1 MATICKDT
9 KATNRSGSS
18 QLQRVLKALLP
29 ASAKIDERDAADL
42 ILFAKRYAAYLNYY
56 SELNVPDGDWQP
68 IMSMDVSVTLA
79 AVAKTD
85 VKAYADFLKIIYN
98 NIQSAASEAD
108 RKKYFKT
115 IFDFVFSV
123 TKEIDQ
129 YYREIPDDFEFKE
142 YFSSTIQARLQDPF
156 NRLLHYYNDFVTAG
170 YINATANFIPADAP
184 LVITLSQNFSAADLS
199 WVWTASPEQIELSLP
214 EPADVSNSIYHIIT
228 HNLFNA
234 QLDIYFK
241 TLSNI
246 ALQSASF
253 LEQTLTNFPSHTPH
267 YALYLTFIQLFKKAQ
282 EHINSFTERHL
293 DFYYK
298 DVLRLQQKE
307 AERDSVHLQIEL
319 QKGIEQHLLTNGTL
333 FKGGKDVDGKEIN
346 YVLEEDVVINRASVK
361 TLQSVYV
368 EKNKKSG
375 KNFETVYASSVANS
389 EDGQGA
395 KLLSTAGEWFP
406 FGNPEKIKEASLG
419 FAVASH
425 YLYLNEATRT
435 IIVTLHF
442 TSSVALSNSDLVD
455 AFTIQLTGKK
465 GWYDVTSYT
474 PNVVGANISF
484 TIPLDG
490 GAPPIVGYTEKV
502 HKDIY
507 KTDLPIIRFY
517 LKNVRNQYN
526 PYAVLIALKLK
537 SLSLETKVE
546 GLKDVL
552 LQNDEGGLDPA
563 KPFTPFGTQPRVGSS
578 FIIGSNEIMQKQ
590 LKFLQLVVD
599 WDKVPDALVDQ
610 LDEALHEYE
619 KTLNYIDM
627 KRKFHTVKVSVLEN
641 GRWKTVDDK
650 RGMFIEDVLY
660 QNIYDW
666 TRPLH
671 KYATKLSPSDLE
683 HAVINVSATSL
694 KPIERTYEKNPSYST
709 GSVNGFIKLDLNYPD
724 FGHSAYPAALQAA
737 ASKVTVAVTGAG
749 TANMTM
755 TVTPT
760 ATPPKEPYTPLIK
773 SFSVNY
779 TAYTQIDLDNKN
791 DADFEGKDGYFFQ
804 LSPFGYK
811 EINKS
816 ISTDVTT
823 VLPLYENE
831 GELYIGF
838 ENLIPSSTLKVLF
851 QLAEGTSNPLKDM
864 QPVNWYYLS
873 GNNWLLFEK
882 TGVLD
887 ATVNFTQS
895 GIVTFLLPATINT
908 GNSFFDASLSWI
920 KMAVVENADAVC
932 KSLDIKAQVVKVSLL
947 DDKANGIYFKKI
959 LPPNTISKLL
969 IADAAVKKITQ
980 PYESFDG
987 RIKERSEQ
995 FYTRVSERLRHKQRA
1010 IAAWDYEKI
1019 ILEEFPCVYKAKCI
1033 NHTGMIKTNVP
1044 GELRYTETL
1053 PGHVTIVTIPDLRN
1067 HTFKN
1072 PLRPYTSIG
1081 LLTNI
1086 KTYLSKLTSPFVKLH
1101 VVNPK
1106 FEEVQFEFSVAITP
1120 PLDEVFFV
1128 KQLSLDIEQFLC
1140 PWAYSFDRDIEFGGK
1155 ISKSVVL
1162 NFIEERYYVDHVA
1175 CFKMHHIV
1183 LRGKEEYRDVEEA
1196 QTTTGISILVSY
1208 FDEKTG
1214 LRHLINDKPCDC

>member
-1 MATICKDT
+1 
-9 KATNRSGSS
+9 
-18 QLQRVLKALLP
+18 VLKALLP
-29 ASAKIDERDAADL
+29 SSAKIDERDSADL

-56 SELNVPDGDWQP
+56 NELNVPDGDWQSL
-68 IMSMDVSVTLA
+68 MSMDVSVTLA
-79 AVAKTD
+79 GIAKTD
-85 VKAYADFLKIIYN
+85 VKGYVDFLKTIYN
-98 NIQSAASEAD
+98 NIQSAASVAD
-108 RKKYFKT
+108 RKKYFKS
-115 IFDFVFSV
+115 IFDFIFSV
-123 TKEIDQ
+123 TKEIEE
-129 YYREIPDDFEFKE
+129 YYSDIPEDFEFKE

-156 NRLLHYYNDFVTAG
+156 SRLLGYYKDFVAAG
-170 YINATANFIPADAP
+170 YINVTGNFIPPDAP
-184 LVITLSQNFSAADLS
+184 LTITLSQDFNAADLS
-199 WVWTASPEQIELSLP
+199 WVWTANPEKIELSLP
-214 EPADVSNSIYHIIT
+214 DPADVSNSIYHIIT

-246 ALQSASF
+246 SLQSEAF
-253 LEQTLTNFPSHTPH
+253 LETTLTNFPSHTPH

-282 EHINSFTERHL
+282 EHLNNFTERHL

-298 DVLRLQQKE
+298 DVLRLKKKD
-307 AERDSVHLQIEL
+307 AERDSAHLQIEL
-319 QKGIEQHLLTNGTL
+319 QKGTEQHLLKNGTL

-346 YVLEEDVVINRASVK
+346 YVLEEDVVINRAAVK

-375 KNFETVYASSVANS
+375 KDFKTVYASPVANS

-395 KLLSTAGEWFP
+395 KLISTAGEWAP
-406 FGNPEKIKEASLG
+406 FGNPGKIKEASLG

-425 YLYLNEATRT
+425 YLYLNEASRT

-442 TSSVALSNSDLVD
+442 TSPVALSNNDLVD

-465 GWYDVTSYT
+465 AWYDVTSYT

-484 TIPLDG
+484 TIPLEGD
-490 GAPPIVGYTEKV
+490 APPIVGYSEKV

-507 KTDLPIIRFY
+507 KTDLPVIRFY
-517 LKNVRNQYN
+517 LKNIRGQYN
-526 PYAVLIALKLK
+526 PYAVLAALKLK
-537 SLSLETKVE
+537 GLSLETKVE

-590 LKFLQLVVD
+590 LRFLQLVID
-599 WDKVPDALVDQ
+599 WDKVPDALADQ

-627 KRKFHTVKVSVLEN
+627 KRKFHTVKVSVLDK
-641 GRWKTVDDK
+641 GQWKLVDLK

-660 QNIYDW
+660 RDIYDW
-666 TRPLH
+666 TRPLQ
-671 KYATKLSPSDLE
+671 KYASKLSPSDLE
-683 HAVINVSATSL
+683 HAVINISATTL
-694 KPIERTYEKNPSYST
+694 KPIEKTYEKNASYST
-709 GSVNGFIKLDLNYPD
+709 GSVNGFLKLDLNYPD
-724 FGHSAYPAALQAA
+724 FGHSAYPEALRKA
-737 ASKVTVAVTGAG
+737 ASAVTVAVTGAG

-755 TVTPT
+755 TVTPS
-760 ATPPKEPYTPLIK
+760 ATTPKEPYTPLIK
-773 SFSVNY
+773 SFSINY

-791 DADFEGKDGYFFQ
+791 DADFEGKEGYFFQ

-811 EINKS
+811 EVNKN

-864 QPVNWYYLS
+864 QLVKWYYLS
-873 GNNWLLFEK
+873 NNNWIPFEK
-882 TGVLD
+882 MDVID

-895 GIVTFLLPATINT
+895 GIVTFLLPADINT

-920 KMAVVENADAVC
+920 KAVVVENADAVC
-932 KSLDIKAQVVKVSLL
+932 KPIDIKAQVIKVSLL
-947 DDKANGIYFKKI
+947 EDKVADIYFKNV
-959 LPPNTISKLL
+959 LPSNTISKLL
-969 IADAAVKKITQ
+969 VADAAVKKITQ
-980 PYESFDG
+980 PYESFGG
-987 RIKERSEQ
+987 RIKEISEQ

-1010 IAAWDYEKI
+1010 ISAWDYEKL
-1019 ILEEFPCVYKAKCI
+1019 ILEEFTSVYKAKCI
-1033 NHTGMIKTNVP
+1033 NHTGMIKTQVP

-1053 PGHVTIVTIPDLRN
+1053 PGHATIVTIPDLRSN
-1067 HTFKN
+1067 LFKN

-1086 KTYLSKLTSPFVKLH
+1086 KTFLSKLVSPFVKLH

-1106 FEEVQFEFSVAITP
+1106 FEEVQFEFSVTITP
-1120 PLDEVFFV
+1120 PLDENFFV

-1162 NFIEERYYVDHVA
+1162 NFIEERYYVDHVT

-1183 LRGKEEYRDVEEA
+1183 ERGIEEYHDVEEA

-1208 FDEKTG
+1208 YNEEKG
-1214 LRHLINDKPCDC
+1214 IRHLITAKTCDC

>member
-56 SELNVPDGDWQP
+56 NELNVPEGDWQP
-68 IMSMDVSVTLA
+68 FMSMDVSVTLA

-85 VKAYADFLKIIYN
+85 VKAYTDFLKIVYN
-98 NIQSAASEAD
+98 NIQSAASEAE
-108 RKKYFKT
+108 RQKYFKV
-115 IFDFVFSV
+115 IFDFIFSV
-123 TKEIDQ
+123 TKEIEG
-129 YYREIPDDFEFKE
+129 YYQDIPEDFEFKE

-156 NRLLHYYNDFVTAG
+156 NRLLGYYNDFVTAG
-170 YINATANFIPADAP
+170 YINVSSEFIPADTP
-184 LVITLSQNFSAADLS
+184 LTITLSQNFSAGDLS
-199 WVWTASPEQIELSLP
+199 WVWTANPEKIELSLP
-214 EPADVSNSIYHIIT
+214 DPGNVSHSIYHIVT

-234 QLDIYFK
+234 QLEIYFK

-253 LEQTLTNFPSHTPH
+253 LEKTLANFPGHTPH

-282 EHINSFTERHL
+282 EHINQFTGNHL

-298 DVLRLQQKE
+298 DVLRLKQKE

-319 QKGIEQHLLTNGTL
+319 QKGIEQHLLTKDIL
-333 FKGGKDVDGKEIN
+333 FKGGKDVDGKEVN
-346 YVLEEDVVINRASVK
+346 YVLEEDVVINRAEVK
-361 TLQSVYV
+361 SLQSVYV
-368 EKNKKSG
+368 EKNTKKG
-375 KNFETVYASSVANS
+375 RDFKTVYASPVANS
-389 EDGQGA
+389 DDGQGG
-395 KLLSTAGEWFP
+395 KILSSVGEWFP
-406 FGNPEKIKEASLG
+406 FGDPEKIKEASLG
-419 FAVASH
+419 FAIASH
-425 YLYLNEATRT
+425 YLYLNEASRT
-435 IIVTLHF
+435 ITLTLHF
-442 TSSVALSNSDLVD
+442 TGPVKLSNAELVD
-455 AFTIQLTGKK
+455 AFSIQLTGKK
-465 GWYDVTSYT
+465 GWYDVASYT

-490 GAPPIVGYTEKV
+490 DAPPIVGYSEKL
-502 HKDIY
+502 HKEIY

-526 PYAVLIALKLK
+526 PYEQLVSLKLK
-537 SLSLETKVE
+537 GLSLETKVE
-546 GLKDVL
+546 GVKDVL
-552 LQNDEGGLDPA
+552 LQNDEGSLDPS

-590 LKFLQLVVD
+590 LKHLQLVID
-599 WDKVPDALVDQ
+599 WDKVPDALADQ

-627 KRKFHTVKVSVLEN
+627 KRKFHTVKVSVLER
-641 GRWKTVDDK
+641 GQWKIIDLK
-650 RGMFIEDVLY
+650 RGMFIEDILY
-660 QNIYDW
+660 RDIYDW

-671 KYATKLSPSDLE
+671 KYATKLSAADLE
-683 HAVINVSATSL
+683 HAVINVSATGL
-694 KPIERTYEKNPSYST
+694 RPIERTYEKNAAFST
-709 GSVNGFIKLDLNYPD
+709 SSVNGFIRLDLNYPD
-724 FGHSAYPAALQAA
+724 FGHSSYPEALRKAALDV
-737 ASKVTVAVTGAG
+737 SVEVTGAG

-755 TVTPT
+755 KVKPNSTV
-760 ATPPKEPYTPLIK
+760 PKEPYTPLIK

-779 TAYTQIDLDNKN
+779 TAYTQIDLDNTK
-791 DADFEGKDGYFFQ
+791 DPDFEGNEGYFFQ

-811 EINKS
+811 ELNKELTS
-816 ISTDVTT
+816 GITT

-838 ENLIPSSTLKVLF
+838 ENLVPSSTLKVLF
-851 QLAEGTSNPLKDM
+851 QLADGTSNPLKDM
-864 QPVNWYYLS
+864 QAVNWYYLS
-873 GNNWLLFEK
+873 NNNWLPFEK
-882 TGVLD
+882 TNVID

-895 GIVTFLLPATINT
+895 GIVTFLLPEEITT
-908 GNSFFDASLSWI
+908 GNTSFDSSLSWI
-920 KMAVVENADAVC
+920 KAAVAENADAVC
-932 KSLDIKAQVVKVSLL
+932 KPIDIKAQVIKVSLL
-947 DDKANGIYFKKI
+947 EDKNNDFYFKQV
-959 LPPNTISKLL
+959 LASSSISKLL
-969 IADAAVKKITQ
+969 VANAAVKKISQ
-980 PYESFDG
+980 PYESFGG
-987 RIKERSEQ
+987 RLKEKSEQ

-1010 IAAWDYEKI
+1010 ISAWDYEKL
-1019 ILEEFPCVYKAKCI
+1019 ILEEFPSVYKAKCI
-1033 NHTGMIKTNVP
+1033 NHTGLISTKVP

-1053 PGHVTIVTIPDLRN
+1053 PGHLTVVTIPDLRN
-1067 HTFKN
+1067 YTFKN

-1086 KTYLSKLTSPFVKLH
+1086 KTFLSKLVSPFVKLY

-1106 FEEVQFEFSVAITP
+1106 FEEVQFEFTVKITP
-1120 PLDEVFFV
+1120 PLDETFFI

-1183 LRGKEEYRDVEEA
+1183 EKGAEAYYDVEEA

-1208 FDEKTG
+1208 YDEKTG
-1214 LRHLINDKPCDC
+1214 VRHLINEKPCDC